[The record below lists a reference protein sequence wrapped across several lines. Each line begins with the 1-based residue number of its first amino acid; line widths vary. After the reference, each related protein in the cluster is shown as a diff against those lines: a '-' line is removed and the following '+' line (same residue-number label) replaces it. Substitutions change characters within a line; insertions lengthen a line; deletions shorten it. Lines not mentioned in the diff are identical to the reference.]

1 MTRATRLGMLLGL
14 CLTWSACAEAVE
26 GTGSQGVTAG
36 ASSDVSFPR
45 GGQGTDAGVGAG
57 AADGVSARTDTE
69 SGQADSGERFADD
82 HLPDAYDP
90 LCAEEMPEL
99 DVELTA
105 ASMMLV
111 MDRSGSMVGDNW
123 AAAKSAIQEVVAP
136 LAMSTRMGLQLYPE
150 SVMCTIS
157 GEPIVPMDFNQADA
171 ITNALE
177 VEGVG
182 GSTPMAKGMR
192 NARDAI
198 LNDLAPG
205 NKIVILTA
213 DGKPSDTCMEDCTGC
228 ECTYVDTCTFCAD
241 LIGCMEQEI
250 TSLVEELADLNVP
263 TYVVGFPGSGDAKD
277 LLNDIATLGGTALD
291 GDTKYYDTTGEADLL
306 EALETITAN
315 LDTCGTSIDVPET
328 YDFMMVTLN
337 GETLPKDVTHTDG
350 WDLLEDGTL
359 QFYGGTCLAASAP
372 DAQLKVS
379 FICKYVD

>member
-1 MTRATRLGMLLGL
+1 MLLLL
-14 CLTWSACAEAVE
+14 CAVAGACAEAVE
-26 GTGSQGVTAG
+26 GTGSENLSAGNSQDVAFPMDPNADPAGGG
-36 ASSDVSFPR
+36 ASDGPDAASDGSD
-45 GGQGTDAGVGAG
+45 TG
-57 AADGVSARTDTE
+57 AAGDAKADGKT
-69 SGQADSGERFADD
+69 FADD

-99 DVELTA
+99 DVELVA
-105 ASMMLV
+105 ASILLV
-111 MDRSGSMVGDNW
+111 MDRSGSMAGGNW

-136 LAMSTRMGLQLYPE
+136 LAESTRIGLQLYPQ

-157 GEPIVPMDFNQADA
+157 DAPIVPLGFNQDEA
-171 ITNALE
+171 IMAALE
-177 VEGVG
+177 EEGVG

-198 LNDLAPG
+198 LNDPAPG

-228 ECTYVDTCTFCAD
+228 DCTYVDTCTFCSD

-250 TSLVEELADLNVP
+250 TSLVDELAAINVP
-263 TYVVGFPGSGDAKD
+263 TYVVGFPGSGKAKD
-277 LLNDIATLGGTALD
+277 LLNDVATIGGTALE

-306 EALETITAN
+306 EALEAITAN
-315 LDTCGTSIDVPET
+315 LDTCGTPIEVPEH

-337 GETLPKDVTHTDG
+337 GEALAKDVTHTDG

-372 DAQLKVS
+372 DAELKVS